1 MPKRSETKPWERQ
14 EKEGVKAFEA
24 FAIYR
29 DMGEKRTLQAVADR
43 LQKSY
48 TLIRRWK
55 DAWAWEERVRAYD
68 NDLQQQAHTEA
79 VKKARKMADRHIG
92 IALKMQAKAM
102 EALEKMD
109 PEDIDPKNLVAFIR
123 EATKLERDNRQDV
136 VQMTNPARD
145 EEGGSSS
152 LADVI
157 SEAWERRQRQNEN
170 DE

>member
-14 EKEGVKAFEA
+14 ENEGVKPYEA

-29 DMGEKRTLQAVADR
+29 DMGEKRTLQAVADK

-55 DAWAWEERVRAYD
+55 DAWAWEDRVRAYD
-68 NDLQQQAHTEA
+68 NNLQKEAHAEA

-92 IALKMQAKAM
+92 IALKLQSKAM
-102 EALEKMD
+102 EALEMMNA
-109 PEDIDPKNLVAFIR
+109 ENIDPKNLVAIIR
-123 EATKLERDNRQDV
+123 EATKLERENRMDI
-136 VQMTNPARD
+136 VQMTDPNRGED
-145 EEGGSSS
+145 GGSTS

-157 SEAWERRQRQNEN
+157 SEAWERRRQKIEHDN
-170 DE
+170 